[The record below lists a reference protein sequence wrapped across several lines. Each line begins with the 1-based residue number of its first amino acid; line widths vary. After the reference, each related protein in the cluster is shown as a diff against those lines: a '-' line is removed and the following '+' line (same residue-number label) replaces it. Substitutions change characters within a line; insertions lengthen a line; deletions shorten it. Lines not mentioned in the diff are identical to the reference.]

1 MSKILLKKEDNPRIY
16 NVVDKFSAKLG
27 IKDIVVYERDSKPFA
42 KQYTGQATSKG
53 LVFPSVLIRDAQL
66 YPHVFK
72 FFAGHELIHF
82 NHKEYGPKQAL
93 NSTIATFCNSVKI
106 KGPLHKDNAKV
117 LLQEMR
123 ANIEGAVIAELNNS
137 EIIDAQVLAQNKN
150 NDPLIPASYKA
161 GYPDRNMISNFCTK
175 YKKFDESV
183 ARIILDDFCDKMH
196 ISKKEQFINKIVD
209 DFFINTL

>member
-1 MSKILLKKEDNPRIY
+1 MSKILLRREDNPRIY

-27 IKDIVVYERDSKPFA
+27 IKDIVVYERNSKPFS

-82 NHKEYGPKQAL
+82 NHKEYGSKQAYS
-93 NSTIATFCNSVKI
+93 STIATFCNFVKI

-117 LLQEMR
+117 LLKEMR
-123 ANIEGAVIAELNNS
+123 ANIEGAVIAELSNS
-137 EIIDAQVLAQNKN
+137 EIIDAQILAQNKN
-150 NDPLIPASYKA
+150 NDPLIPDSYKA

>member
-1 MSKILLKKEDNPRIY
+1 MSKILLRREDNPRIY

-27 IKDIVVYERDSKPFA
+27 IKDIVVYERNSKPFS
-42 KQYTGQATSKG
+42 KQYTGLATSKG
-53 LVFPSVLIRDAQL
+53 LVLPSVIIRDAQL

-72 FFAGHELIHF
+72 FFVGHELIHF
-82 NHKEYGPKQAL
+82 YHKEYGSKQAY
-93 NSTIATFCNSVKI
+93 NSFIAKLGTLFKI
-106 KGPLHKDNAKV
+106 KGPMQKDNAKV

-123 ANIEGAVIAELNNS
+123 ANIEGAVIAELSNS
-137 EIIDAQVLAQNKN
+137 EIIDAQILAQNKN
-150 NDPLIPASYKA
+150 NDPLIPASYKV

-183 ARIILDDFCDKMH
+183 ARIILDDFCDKIH

-209 DFFINTL
+209 DFFINTF